1 MIGSILEFFLLLMS
15 HAAAGIWS
23 SAPKYSKKTTFLIW
37 GIWVAAQSV
46 LMLCA
51 ELFMTHLALHFFVS
65 FVLTF
70 AGQYVIFF
78 RTTTGKLEQRIF
90 TMLTYSVFFCI
101 SISLFNIVAG
111 TFPDR
116 SPALSLL
123 IYASTLFGVMF
134 YFLRYVCPLCRAAAA
149 NISSGWKQLICISV
163 LFLITLILSSVFP
176 VRLTSLRD
184 EGCLAYIFLSISI
197 LAVYPVIFSNLNNME
212 QESIQREIQRQNKL
226 LLALVDAENQQI
238 AADRQARHDRRHHI
252 LVMLE
257 MANNSDLEG
266 VRAYLKLLTESEGQ
280 VWSEI
285 RFCNNMTVNT
295 LLTAYTRRAS
305 ENGVDARISASVS
318 RDLAIEIQDLVIVVA
333 NLFENALNAVEK
345 LKGKEK
351 FVQVS
356 IKETPQRLLIK
367 IENACRE
374 KMTFDESEYG
384 VGIRSVISTVN
395 KYNGMYDFSAE
406 DGIFSAKISLNVK

>member
-1 MIGSILEFFLLLMS
+1 MTGSILEFLLLLGS

-23 SAPKYSKKTTFLIW
+23 SALKYSQKTTFLIW
-37 GIWVAAQSV
+37 GIWVAVQNV
-46 LMLCA
+46 LMLCM
-51 ELFMTHLALHFFVS
+51 ELFMAHIALHFFVS

-78 RTTTGKLEQRIF
+78 QTTTGKLAQRIF

-111 TFPDR
+111 TFPNR

-123 IYASTLFGVMF
+123 IFASTLFGVMF
-134 YFLRYVCPLCRAAAA
+134 YFLRYVCPLCRAAAV
-149 NISSGWKQLICISV
+149 NISNGWKQLICISV
-163 LFLITLILSSVFP
+163 IFLITLILSSVFP
-176 VRLTSLRD
+176 VRLTSLQD
-184 EGCLAYIFLSISI
+184 EGCLAYIFFCISI
-197 LAVYPVIFSNLNNME
+197 LAVYPVIFSNLNSMG
-212 QESIQREIQRQNKL
+212 QESLQREIQRQNKL
-226 LLALVDAENQQI
+226 LLSLVEAEKLQN
-238 AADRQARHDRRHHI
+238 AADRQARHDRRHHN

-257 MANNSDLEG
+257 RANNNDLEG
-266 VRAYLKLLTESEGQ
+266 VREYLKILVESEGQ

-285 RFCNNMTVNT
+285 RFCNNLTVNT
-295 LLTAYTRRAS
+295 VLTAYMRRAS

-318 RDLAIEIQDLVIVVA
+318 RDLAIETQDLVIVVA

-374 KMTFDESEYG
+374 KMTFDEAEYG
-384 VGIRSVISTVN
+384 VGIRSVIATVN